1 MKLTSDVSKSDLKK
15 MGIQASVQFP
25 ALHRSTILLGLKQY
39 SGLKFVLEFSTAIS
53 DNKG

>member
-25 ALHRSTILLGLKQY
+25 ALHRSTIMSGLKQF
-39 SGLKFVLEFSTAIS
+39 SELKFIFEFSTAIS